1 MWPGI
6 SSILSYG
13 LQFVKFLTG
22 GLDLKINVS
31 YAITTVKFLSARAS
45 ASASKDLICCPCP
58 YPYPCPCPCCRH

>member
-31 YAITTVKFLSARAS
+31 YTITTVSTFKVRFI
-45 ASASKDLICCPCP
+45 DLAIIWRIRSFRKN
-58 YPYPCPCPCCRH
+58 YY